1 MRPPAEAPNGRE
13 HHLERVADAA
23 IVQVYADD
31 FAALPLNERI
41 LAWHLTQAA
50 IAGRDIY
57 YDQRY
62 RHALDMRDVL
72 EAVLTCPGDTAGDTL
87 RPIAEYAKLFYI
99 NTGPHLSSTA
109 AKFTLGCAPRDLELA
124 LMSAADAGARIPVR
138 PGERIADLVRRLSP
152 MFFDPACDPYVTSK
166 TPGPGQDILT
176 ASANNLYSGVSL
188 AMLDGFKERYPS
200 NSRLALVDGRL
211 VEEVYREG
219 GRYGGLIETISAHLR
234 RAIPLA
240 TPTMANALNA
250 LVRVYQ
256 TGEDADRRQYD
267 IAWVRDTESP
277 VDTINGFIE
286 VHLDARGIKT
296 AWEGLVYFVSP
307 TKTSALQRLAA
318 RAADFEARMPFD
330 AKYRRPSAAG
340 VSARAIEVVT
350 ATGEAGPLVPFGIN
364 LPNDHAVRQEYGSK
378 SVWLANV
385 NEAFDLSLD
394 PRFWSEFAWSSEE
407 GERARTHGP
416 AAREILTSLHEVIGH
431 ASGRMADRVAMSPQE
446 ALREYY
452 SAIEEARADLV
463 ALYLLADPLVA
474 EIGLAPAER
483 HGALVQ
489 AAYESFTRDAL
500 VQLRRLRSG
509 LVIELDHMRSRQLI
523 VGWMRDDRQAIE
535 VRERDGRTFY
545 VMLSAGR
552 FRAAAGRLLA
562 IVQQIKSEGDYEAA
576 RLLIER
582 YATRADAR
590 LRDEVVARASQL
602 NLRSYSGCVMPKL
615 NAVTAPDGTITD
627 VTISYPRDLIAQM
640 LEYSSMSPRRSGE
653 NI

>member
-1 MRPPAEAPNGRE
+1 MTRRAPGPNERE
-13 HHLERVADAA
+13 HYLERVADAA
-23 IVQVYADD
+23 IVQVYADG
-31 FAALPLNERI
+31 FSALPPNARV
-41 LAWHLTQAA
+41 LAWHLTEAA

-62 RHALDMRDVL
+62 RHALEMRDVL
-72 EAVLTCPGDTAGDTL
+72 EAILRFPGTGTADAT
-87 RPIAEYAKLFYI
+87 RPFAEYAKLFYI
-99 NTGPHLSSTA
+99 NNGPHLSSTA
-109 AKFTLGCAPRDLELA
+109 AKFTLASTPQHLEQALA
-124 LMSAADAGARIPVR
+124 RAADAGATIPVR
-138 PGERIADLVRRLSP
+138 AGERIPDLVRRLSP
-152 MFFDPACDPYVTSK
+152 MFFDPECDPYVTSK
-166 TPGPGQDILT
+166 TPGPGHDILT
-176 ASANNLYSGVSL
+176 ASANNLYDGVSL
-188 AMLDGFKERYPS
+188 ATLEGFKERYPS
-200 NSRLALVDGRL
+200 NSRLARVDGRI
-211 VEEVYREG
+211 VEQVYRVG
-219 GRYGGLIETISAHLR
+219 GRYGRIIQTIVGHLR

-240 TPTMANALNA
+240 TPPMAAALTA
-250 LVRVYQ
+250 LIRLYE
-256 TGEDADRRQYD
+256 TGEETDRRQYD

-277 VDTINGFIE
+277 IDTINGFIE
-286 VHLDARGIKT
+286 VHLDARGIKA
-296 AWEGLVYFVSP
+296 AWEGLVYFASP
-307 TKTSALQRLAA
+307 ERTSALQRLAS

-330 AKYRRPSAAG
+330 ARYRRPSASG

-364 LPNDHAVRQEYGSK
+364 LPNDHAIRQEYGSK

-394 PRFWSEFAWSSEE
+394 PRFWSEFAWSHEE
-407 GERARTHGP
+407 AERARTLGP
-416 AAREILTSLHEVIGH
+416 AARELVTSLHEVIGH
-431 ASGRMADRVAMSPQE
+431 ASGRMADRVTISPQE

-474 EIGLAPAER
+474 EIGLAPSER
-483 HGALVQ
+483 HGELVQ

-535 VRERDGRTFY
+535 LRERDGRTFY

-562 IVQQIKSEGDYEAA
+562 IVQQIKSEGDYASA
-576 RLLIER
+576 RELIER

-590 LRDEVVARASQL
+590 LRDEVVARASAL
-602 NLRSYSGCVMPKL
+602 DLRSYSGCVMPKL
-615 NAVTAPDGTITD
+615 TPVTAPDGTIAD

-640 LEYSSMSPRRSGE
+640 LEYSAASPRRPGE
-653 NI
+653 AI